1 MKLKEKKK
9 MMNKPEF
16 VALLAERCEVTKA
29 EAEAM
34 YDDVFG
40 TLSYAIS
47 SGEEVAIL
55 NVGRAKIAERAA
67 RVAHNPKTKDKIEV
81 PAKKI
86 PKFQFSKNIKESVA
100 AL

>member
-1 MKLKEKKK
+1 

-47 SGEEVAIL
+47 SGEEVAIP
-55 NVGRAKIAERAA
+55 NVGRAKIVERAA
-67 RVAHNPKTKDKIEV
+67 RTAHNPRTMEAVEV
-81 PAKKI
+81 PAKKV
-86 PKFQFSKNIKESVA
+86 PKFQFAKNIKDAVA
-100 AL
+100 VL